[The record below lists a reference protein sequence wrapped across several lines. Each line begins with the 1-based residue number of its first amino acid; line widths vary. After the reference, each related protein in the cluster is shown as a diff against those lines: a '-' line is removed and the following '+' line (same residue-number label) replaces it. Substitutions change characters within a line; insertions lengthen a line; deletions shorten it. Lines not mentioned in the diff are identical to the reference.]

1 MSILDRLTTKHRFA
15 DGAKMSVLHRYA
27 LRLEIGGRVVD
38 FGFEQA
44 LEPGVDR
51 LIHEGSILKWV
62 GPSGEMI
69 VTPAERAAVVAKAE
83 EYCRVKGLAYRVVRD
98 VSAT

>member
-1 MSILDRLTTKHRFA
+1 MRIVDRITTKHRYA

-27 LRLEIGGRVVD
+27 LRYEIGDRVVD

-51 LIHEGSILKWV
+51 LIHESSILKWI

-69 VTPAERAAVVAKAE
+69 VTSFERVEVVARAE
-83 EYCRVKGLAYRVVRD
+83 EYCRVKGLTYRVVRD
-98 VSAT
+98 VPA